1 MSERALY
8 VCSEL
13 SHTHLCSD
21 PLHGEGLWGREA
33 QPGPQLSSQDRG
45 IIVQGLLCGLNPPL
59 FLKQFSLIEMRFMR
73 HDPHPSQVCSRGS
86 EFIGDMCNFC
96 LTPVT
101 PPGLICPFSN
111 ALSM

>member
-1 MSERALY
+1 MGTGGSARASA
-8 VCSEL
+8 VFS
-13 SHTHLCSD
+13 
-21 PLHGEGLWGREA
+21 
-33 QPGPQLSSQDRG
+33 GPRYHR